1 MEIGTAPFKSLMQ
14 TGFMMWMSGSSV
26 NIFSIMVTGMI
37 IMNTL
42 KSFFNIQ
49 TGRFVV
55 VFPSAFCS
63 LCCMLSSHLLIV
75 LAHCYCFKC

>member
-1 MEIGTAPFKSLMQ
+1 MAPFKSLMQ

-42 KSFFNIQ
+42 KSMLNIQ
-49 TGRFVV
+49 GCTY
-55 VFPSAFCS
+55 PLA
-63 LCCMLSSHLLIV
+63 LCRILVSSP
-75 LAHCYCFKC
+75 LATCG